1 MLLDYTVDRTG
12 ENNEKIRTSF
22 TLRNAESVR
31 MQLDSSSLTVVG
43 YTTDG
48 SYGLLFNDLSLRI
61 SAELAKTLVS
71 ALSAEIIALERE
83 MTSTSNDD

>member
-43 YTTDG
+43 YASDG
-48 SYGLLFNDLSLRI
+48 SYGLLFHDLSLRI
-61 SAELAKTLVS
+61 SAELAKTSVS
-71 ALSAEIIALERE
+71 ALSAEIITLERE

>member
-43 YTTDG
+43 YASDG
-48 SYGLLFNDLSLRI
+48 S
-61 SAELAKTLVS
+61 
-71 ALSAEIIALERE
+71 
-83 MTSTSNDD
+83 

>member
-31 MQLDSSSLTVVG
+31 MQLDSSSLTVIG
-43 YTTDG
+43 YASDG

-61 SAELAKTLVS
+61 SGELAKTLVS
-71 ALSAEIIALERE
+71 TLSAEIITVERE